1 MSPAPAVIAFDNV
14 TKSYGGAAPVLDRVS
29 LEVRERE
36 FLAIVGPS
44 GSGKTTLLRLIN
56 RLIDPTSGAVRVE
69 GDDVRSV
76 DAVTL
81 RRRIGYVFQGVGL
94 FPHMTVA
101 ENIALTPRLLG
112 WDETRMAARVDTLLE
127 LVRLD
132 RQKHR
137 DRFPAQ
143 LSGGEGQRVGVARAI
158 AAEPKIVLM
167 DEPFGALDPLTR
179 DALGEDYRALHDK
192 LGLTSVMITH
202 DMLEALLL
210 ADRIAVM
217 RGGQIVAEGTPH
229 ALMNAEQDD
238 YVTALMATPRR
249 QAERLRALEQ
259 RPSQQP

>member
-1 MSPAPAVIAFDNV
+1 
-14 TKSYGGAAPVLDRVS
+14 
-29 LEVRERE
+29 
-36 FLAIVGPS
+36 
-44 GSGKTTLLRLIN
+44 
-56 RLIDPTSGAVRVE
+56 
-69 GDDVRSV
+69 
-76 DAVTL
+76 
-81 RRRIGYVFQGVGL
+81 
-94 FPHMTVA
+94 MTVA
-101 ENIALTPRLLG
+101 ENIAITPKLLD
-112 WDETRMAARVDTLLE
+112 WDEARMNARVDTLLE

-179 DALGEDYRALHDK
+179 DALGEDYRRLHES

-217 RGGQIVAEGTPH
+217 RAGRVVAEGTPQE
-229 ALMNAEQDD
+229 LMSREEDD
-238 YVTALMATPRR
+238 YVRELMATPRR
-249 QAERLRALEQ
+249 QAERLSALTQRNAPSPRA
-259 RPSQQP
+259 